1 MKATACVKRLLQAAR
16 PAVSAALATALALAL
31 PACDRSSKPGFGN
44 GGGQEE
50 TSTIARLKS
59 LCTRECI
66 PITTD
71 ITVEGVVTAND
82 LYGEFYKTLV
92 IQDESGGI
100 SIAVDGAELY
110 ADYPVGAAVTV
121 YCNGLA
127 LCDYGGKVQLGTAP
141 TDEYGA
147 GRIPRAELGRYLRVS
162 GDGENPLRPAALTF
176 GEIGSRHIDTYVY
189 FKGVHFTE
197 TGNWCDSDP
206 ETGRPVTTERLL
218 ADGTGRTLPVR
229 TIGTCTYA
237 TEPVPQGTGS
247 IYGVIDY
254 FNGKYTLRITN
265 REIDFATGAGLPTA
279 YP

>member
-1 MKATACVKRLLQAAR
+1 MKTTARVKRLLLAAR
-16 PAVSAALATALALAL
+16 AVSAALAAALALTL
-31 PACDRSSKPGFGN
+31 PACDKSSEPRFGN
-44 GGGQEE
+44 KGGEE
-50 TSTIARLKS
+50 ATSTIARLKS
-59 LCTRECI
+59 LCTGECT
-66 PITTD
+66 PVTAD
-71 ITVEGVVTAND
+71 ITVGGVVTAND
-82 LYGEFYKTLV
+82 LYGEFHKTLV

-110 ADYPVGAAVTV
+110 VDYPVGAAVTV
-121 YCNGLA
+121 YCNGLT
-127 LCDYGGKVQLGTAP
+127 LCDYGGKVQLGTTPA
-141 TDEYGA
+141 DAYGA

-162 GDGENPLRPAALTF
+162 GDGGNPLRPAALTF
-176 GEIGSRHIDTYVY
+176 GEIGPRHIDTYVY
-189 FKGVHFTE
+189 FNGVHFAE
-197 TGNWCDSDP
+197 TGNWCDTDP

-229 TIGTCTYA
+229 TSGTCTYA

-254 FNGKYTLRITN
+254 FNGKYTLRVTN